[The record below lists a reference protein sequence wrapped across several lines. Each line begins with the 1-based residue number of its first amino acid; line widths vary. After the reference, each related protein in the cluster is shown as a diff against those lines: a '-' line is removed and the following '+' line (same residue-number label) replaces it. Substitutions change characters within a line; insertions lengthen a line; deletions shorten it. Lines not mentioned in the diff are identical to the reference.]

1 MHNKNKI
8 TLLNIAS
15 TIILQGLAFFSGP
28 IFSSALGTSNYG
40 IAAVYLTWVQIASI
54 VFSLQA
60 GGAIGVARIDYPV
73 EEQKRY
79 QSSVLSLATVSFI
92 CLSIL
97 VVLFALVTQNSLKLN
112 VAVITLGLAQAWG
125 MYCVTF
131 MNAKYTYEFKAGR
144 NLILSASASALTIL
158 FSIILIRG
166 FSAENNYWGRII
178 GQSAVYVVFG
188 VFLYINMFRAGQTF
202 FDKEFWMFTLPITIP
217 TIFHSLAHIVLNQS
231 DKVMIQGMMGNS
243 PAGVYALASTFSAVM
258 NAVWHAL
265 NNTWAPFYYEYTK
278 HGRIDEMK
286 KHAKNYIELFSVIC
300 IGFLLLSR
308 EVFHLYAADKAFWVG
323 TDYVPLLAI
332 GYYFVFMYSF
342 PVNFE
347 FYNKKTKSIAIG
359 TISAAA
365 INIIFNYLMINWIGG
380 LGAVIATVISHAFL
394 FLFHYLNSKRIK
406 DMKFPF
412 TLNDFALGL
421 LSVIVACLISFL
433 LKDLWLIRWG
443 FSGVLGVY
451 IIAKI
456 LKRREIF

>member
-15 TIILQGLAFFSGP
+15 SIVLQGLAFFSGP
-28 IFSSALGTSNYG
+28 IFSRALGTNNYG

-54 VFSLQA
+54 IFSLRA
-60 GGAIGVARIDYPV
+60 GGSIGVARIDYPM
-73 EEQKRY
+73 EEQSKY
-79 QSSVLSLATVSFI
+79 QSSVLSLATASFL
-92 CLSIL
+92 CFSIL
-97 VVLFALVTQNSLKLN
+97 VILFAFITQSILGLN
-112 VAVITLGLAQAWG
+112 VKMIALGLAQAWG

-131 MNAKYTYEFKAGR
+131 MNSKYTYEFKAGR
-144 NLILSASASALTIL
+144 NLILSVSASALTIL
-158 FSIILIRG
+158 FSIILIQG
-166 FSAENNYWGRII
+166 YSTADNYWGRII

-188 VFLYINMFRAGQTF
+188 VFLYINMFRAGRTF
-202 FDKEFWMFTLPITIP
+202 FNKEYWKYTLPITIP
-217 TIFHSLAHIVLNQS
+217 TIFHLLAHIILNQS
-231 DKVMIQGMMGNS
+231 DKVMIQSMIGNS

-265 NNTWAPFYYEYTK
+265 NNTWCPFYYEYTK
-278 HGRIDEMK
+278 RNQIDEMK
-286 KHAKNYIELFSVIC
+286 KHAKNYIELLSIIC

-308 EVFHLYAADKAFWVG
+308 EVFHLYAADKEFWVG

-342 PVNFE
+342 SVNFE
-347 FYNKKTKSIAIG
+347 YYNKKTKSIAIG

-365 INIIFNYLMINWIGG
+365 INIILNYLMIKWIGG

-412 TLNDFALGL
+412 ALNDFSLGL
-421 LSVIVACLISFL
+421 LSVIGACVMSFL
-433 LKDLWLIRWG
+433 LKGLWLIRWG
-443 FSGVLGVY
+443 FSGILGVY
-451 IIAKI
+451 IITKI
-456 LKRREIF
+456 LRRREIF